1 MNWDLWIDFHRI
13 DEHGLTLGSQRNA
26 RSGFK
31 IREGDYIIVGEEDAG
46 DAVARVMKY
55 EAKTGIV
62 RLKVFPGSAA
72 SHPNLLQKTGRTV
85 TKTSRLASSR

>member
-1 MNWDLWIDFHRI
+1 
-13 DEHGLTLGSQRNA
+13 
-26 RSGFK
+26 
-31 IREGDYIIVGEEDAG
+31 
-46 DAVARVMKY
+46 VARVMKF

-72 SHPNLLQKTGRTV
+72 SHPDLLQKTGRTV